1 MNRSEARCAAR
12 RHQVAQL
19 YLAGKVQHE
28 IADDMGVTQQQIS
41 LDMKRVMRTWENRMV
56 EFVTRQK
63 AIAAAQ
69 IEWAMREAAG
79 SWERS
84 KEPREITETEA
95 IQGGEAAPRHK
106 AKRRL
111 EGSVGNPAFLS
122 AYQKGIDQMATLL
135 GLNAPQKVA
144 PTSPDGEDAW
154 EGTQGLAILLAGVEQ
169 AGLVPRLVSSNANN
183 EGA

>member
-1 MNRSEARCAAR
+1 MNRSEARCAER

-41 LDMKRVMRTWENRMV
+41 HDMKRVMRTWEDRMV
-56 EFVTRQK
+56 GFITRQK

-79 SWERS
+79 GWERS

-95 IQGGEAAPRHK
+95 IQGGEEAPRHR
-106 AKRRL
+106 AKRRV

-144 PTSPDGEDAW
+144 PTSPDGEQAW
-154 EGTQGLAILLAGVEQ
+154 EGTQGLAILLAGAQQ
-169 AGLVPRLVSSNANN
+169 ARQELRLVHPSADD